1 MSEMEKSRVPS
12 NPIQTLKAA
21 LADVGHIFYPRSYTL
36 GNGKVV
42 KERFNKF
49 PYLVI
54 GFIIFVILC
63 ARFTGVSFSK
73 VVSGSKEFMKFFEEM
88 YYPATNETILPGPN
102 WAYWKDM
109 QKAFFDTLNMSLLG
123 SVIGCLV
130 ALPVSFYLASN
141 FKLNKTYLVAHRF
154 SLSLLR
160 TLPIFVLAKFL
171 SMLLG
176 TGTLAGTLAI
186 SVFSYTICVKMMYE
200 YIETLDMGAYEAL
213 ESTGASRAVSMA
225 NAIWPQVKGYYIST
239 FLYCLESNV
248 KSAAI
253 LGYAGAGGIGL
264 LLSSQ
269 LSWRRYTNLGLV
281 LLSMT
286 ATILILEVTAR
297 YARRKL
303 GDHE

>member
-1 MSEMEKSRVPS
+1 MSDRGSSREPAGTL
-12 NPIQTLKAA
+12 QALKATVT
-21 LADVGHIFYPRSYTL
+21 DIGHIFYPRSYTL
-36 GNGKVV
+36 ANGKVV
-42 KERFNKF
+42 KERFNSF
-49 PYLVI
+49 PYLLI
-54 GFIIFVILC
+54 GFVIFVVLC
-63 ARFTGVSFSK
+63 SMFTGVSLNK
-73 VVSGSKEFMKFFEEM
+73 VVSGSKEFIGFLEDMI
-88 YYPATNETILPGPN
+88 PPN

-141 FKLNKTYLVAHRF
+141 FKLNKTYLVTHRF

-160 TLPIFVLAKFL
+160 TLPVFVLAKFL

-213 ESTGASRAVSMA
+213 ESTGASRVISIA

-286 ATILILEVTAR
+286 VTILILEATAR

-303 GDHE
+303 GHNE